1 MPIKHNRHVV
11 AQWLQGLSLS
21 TRLSLFVA
29 LIVTG
34 VATSVAYLEVHSL
47 ERGIDRALID
57 AARLAAQSAADTL
70 ASGSQPLDALDL
82 RDTLHDLVEADPV
95 LDAISVFENDEEGR
109 PHVLISTST
118 EERAEVLDL
127 AGRAITTQLPA
138 DDRTDTVVTVAL
150 PVPHRERYAVAA
162 TVGLESLLQAR
173 QQGVGIALGFALPT
187 IALMTILVHLTV
199 RQLLGQPLASIL
211 RTMADTAAGNLH
223 ARTVI
228 ARRDELGTI
237 AQGLNEMLDQLER
250 ASHSLHERI
259 EDATR
264 DLALRNA
271 QLAANQHQLLAARES
286 LARAERVAALGQV
299 AANLAHQAG
308 TPLNLVSGYV
318 QMIRD
323 DPRTDDRTRSR
334 LQTVDT
340 QIQQV
345 TRVLRT
351 MLDHAK
357 PSPGFETIALTDII
371 GRVKNI
377 AQPRLSR
384 ANIQLQVSVAEGVPP
399 IRADVTPLEM
409 ALLNLV
415 TNALDAMP
423 DGGVLSLSVTQTA
436 FGLRL
441 EVADSG
447 PGFAAEVVDRL
458 FDPWVTTKPPGQ
470 GTGLG
475 LAIVRDVVRA
485 HGGTIA
491 ASSTSTG
498 ALFTIDL
505 PAAGQEGSRS

>member
-1 MPIKHNRHVV
+1 V
-11 AQWLQGLSLS
+11 AKWLQGLSLS
-21 TRLSLFVA
+21 TRLSLLVA
-29 LIVTG
+29 LIVTV
-34 VATSVAYLEVHSL
+34 VATSVAYLEVRSL
-47 ERGIDRALID
+47 ERDVDQALVD
-57 AARLAAQSAADTL
+57 AARLAAQSAVDAL
-70 ASGSQPLDALDL
+70 EAGNQPLDALDL
-82 RDTLHDLVEADPV
+82 RDTLHDLVEADPA
-95 LDAISVFENDEEGR
+95 LDAISVFESDEAGR
-109 PHVLISTST
+109 PHVFISTST
-118 EERAEVLDL
+118 EERGEVLEL
-127 AGRAITTQLPA
+127 VARAIATRKPA
-138 DDRTDTVVTVAL
+138 GDRSDTVIMLAL
-150 PVPHRERYAVAA
+150 PVPRRERYAVAA

-173 QQGVGIALGFALPT
+173 QQGAGIALGFALPT
-187 IALMTILVHLTV
+187 IALMTILVHFTV
-199 RQLLGQPLASIL
+199 RHLLGQPLAQIL

-223 ARTVI
+223 ARTI
-228 ARRDELGTI
+228 ITRRDELGTI

-250 ASHSLHERI
+250 FNQSLQERI
-259 EDATR
+259 EGATR

-271 QLAANQHQLLAARES
+271 QLAANQHQLFAARES

-323 DPRTDDRTRSR
+323 DPRTDDRIRSR

-351 MLDHAK
+351 MLDHAVQ
-357 PSPGFETIALTDII
+357 PSAFETVALVNII
-371 GRVKNI
+371 ERVREI

-384 ANIQLQVSVAEGVPP
+384 ANIQLAVSVAEGLPP

-423 DGGVLSLSVTQTA
+423 GGGVLSMSATA
-436 FGLRL
+436 TAGGIRL

-447 PGFAAEVVDRL
+447 PGIAAAIADRL
-458 FDPWVTTKPPGQ
+458 FDPWVTTKPAGQ

-475 LAIVRDVVRA
+475 LGIVRDVVRA
-485 HGGTIA
+485 HGGSIS
-491 ASSTSTG
+491 ASSTSSG
-498 ALFTIDL
+498 AVFTIDL
-505 PAAGQEGSRS
+505 PAAAPERSLS